1 MNDNIRYF
9 LMDSKWTSK
18 DLNLL
23 ITRSLLK
30 IKQQQMGTFNFL
42 IVTKVG
48 F

>member
-1 MNDNIRYF
+1 MNDNILYF

-30 IKQQQMGTFNFL
+30 IKQQQIRTFNFL
-42 IVTKVG
+42 IVTKIG